1 MQLPYVYRVTKY
13 NPADRDEHGHYT
25 GSEDVFSSRRD
36 ASPLK
41 LEDPTRLDCRD
52 LVPPGFLVWM
62 LRLGIRGVGQA
73 LFRSVT
79 AVARRR

>member
-1 MQLPYVYRVTKY
+1 MITRDHGLPASRAQFAPRSPPVAAGQ
-13 NPADRDEHGHYT
+13 ADRRKT
-25 GSEDVFSSRRD
+25 L
-36 ASPLK
+36 LK

-52 LVPPGFLVWM
+52 LVPPGFLVRM
-62 LRLGIRGVGQA
+62 LRPGVHGVGQV